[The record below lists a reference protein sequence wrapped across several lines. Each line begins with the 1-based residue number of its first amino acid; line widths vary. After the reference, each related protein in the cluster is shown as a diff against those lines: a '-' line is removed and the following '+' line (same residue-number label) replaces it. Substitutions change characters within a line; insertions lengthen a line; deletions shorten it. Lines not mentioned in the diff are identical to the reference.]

1 MAGRQQQ
8 QHLALPGGGSS
19 TSEVPLPL
27 PLKGLPVAGEGSAAD
42 KPERQPQGRRGRGEH
57 SLLLSAM
64 EVVVERWPARSPP
77 SSSSSSTSPSSSA
90 AADAVRR
97 QRHGRVRALGAVPS
111 CAAPLLPKREATEA
125 AALEVLLAASDAL
138 GQRAHEAGLR
148 ARELQVLPKMHH

>member
-1 MAGRQQQ
+1 
-8 QHLALPGGGSS
+8 
-19 TSEVPLPL
+19 
-27 PLKGLPVAGEGSAAD
+27 VAGEGSAAD

-77 SSSSSSTSPSSSA
+77 SSSSSSSSSSTSPSSA

>member
-8 QHLALPGGGSS
+8 QHLALPGGGS